1 MTVIRI
7 ASLAA
12 LALGAAACTQ
22 PIDRTSP
29 TFGNAVRQNMQAHI
43 INPEPRVLPPAETD
57 GRVSGDA
64 YDRYVGGDA
73 EAPGDVSIGGS

>member
-43 INPEPRVLPPAETD
+43 VNPGPRVLPPAETD
-57 GRVSGDA
+57 GRLSGGA
-64 YDRYVGGDA
+64 YERYVGGGV
-73 EAPGDVSIGGS
+73 EAPDDVTIGGS